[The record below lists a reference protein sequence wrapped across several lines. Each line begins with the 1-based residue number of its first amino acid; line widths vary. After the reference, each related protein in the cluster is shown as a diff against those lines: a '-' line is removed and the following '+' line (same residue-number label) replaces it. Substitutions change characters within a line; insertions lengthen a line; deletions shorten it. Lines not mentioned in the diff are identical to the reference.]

1 MTNLERMNILLMTS
15 SMECAVLYAGTL
27 REFEKMSKRKDEA
40 ITYVSQD
47 GDYENIL
54 VVSSTRSGVPNVA
67 LHPGHPNSIFM
78 LSQDEECAL
87 VFTPKFA
94 VAVTKTLLQIWITG
108 SIEHRQIKLM
118 DAILHPMLYK
128 SYLIITDVSEL
139 YIVNRESCEIREG
152 EHHSGW
158 ITDLYEDHGQLMVVT
173 DETPAVPVRF
183 FSPSPL

>member
-1 MTNLERMNILLMTS
+1 MNILLMPVGMS
-15 SMECAVLYAGTL
+15 CAVHFAGSL
-27 REFEKMSKRKDEA
+27 REFEKMPKRKDET

-54 VVSSTRSGVPNVA
+54 VVSSTPSGVPNVA

-87 VFTPKFA
+87 VFTSRFTA
-94 VAVTKTLLQIWITG
+94 AITKTLLQFWITG

-118 DAILHPMLYK
+118 DAILNPMLYK
-128 SYLIITDVSEL
+128 SYLIITDASEL
-139 YIVNRESCEIREG
+139 YFVNCESCEISEG
-152 EHHSGW
+152 EHYSGW
-158 ITDLYEDHGQLMVVT
+158 ITDLYVDHGQLMVVT